1 MAEHVDI
8 DLPLSPRHA
17 STVRAV
23 AASVGADVGLSVD
36 QIDDLRLGVNEAISI
51 LTDVDVPEGVDARLL
66 VRFDIAANAVEAT
79 VRREGIH
86 EPVGALDVLATRILS
101 AVVDEFD
108 IDDGGVVTVVKRIVG
123 DVVEY

>member
-36 QIDDLRLGVNEAISI
+36 QIDDLRLGVNEAIAI
-51 LTDVDVPEGVDARLL
+51 LTDVDVPEGVDALATSGPALGVADGFDYVAPEPRRLETGERRRRLL
-66 VRFDIAANAVEAT
+66 GPQAAAAAA
-79 VRREGIH
+79 
-86 EPVGALDVLATRILS
+86 PGAG
-101 AVVDEFD
+101 EF
-108 IDDGGVVTVVKRIVG
+108 
-123 DVVEY
+123 